1 MSVDRPDAVSEGRDG
16 GLALTDALLDQNR
29 ALPALPP
36 PAHARVKRRLAAS
49 LARRVPRRPRWL
61 QPAVIAS
68 VWLLCGVASGIAL
81 DRWVIRRPE
90 LPTAEDGA
98 ATATAGPR
106 MRPGRTRAIAPSPAR
121 AEENVPEIAEP
132 ERQGAAVPTAT
143 PPAAQRSPSKRLAL
157 LPTPAGAVDPRPA
170 PMPLPAVAPAAR
182 PEPAPVPALPLPSQP
197 ATRFS
202 PGTTDKSAP
211 PAAAAPTAV
220 SAQTKSTSVDDL
232 TEERLLAAA
241 LRSLRTQGDAR
252 SALAALD
259 EYSLRYPQGRLSVEA
274 SVVRADALTALH
286 RTDEALR
293 ALDGLDLAQTPGGL
307 DRQVQRG
314 ELRASAGRRQE
325 AQADFDWVLAHAR
338 THDGGVAERALW
350 GRAGSRLRLGD
361 PAGARTDAGEYVR
374 RFPKGRFAE
383 PAARLAR
390 DSQP

>member
-1 MSVDRPDAVSEGRDG
+1 MSSDRPDAVSERRDAG
-16 GLALTDALLDQNR
+16 HALADALLEQNR
-29 ALPALPP
+29 PLPALPA

-49 LARRVPRRPRWL
+49 LARRAPRRPRWL

-81 DRWVIRRPE
+81 DRWVIRQPP
-90 LPTAEDGA
+90 LPTAEEGA
-98 ATATAGPR
+98 ATATARPR
-106 MRPGRTRAIAPSPAR
+106 TRPGRTRPTAPSPAR
-121 AEENVPEIAEP
+121 AEENVPEIAAP
-132 ERQGAAVPTAT
+132 AQQAASVPMSP
-143 PPAAQRSPSKRLAL
+143 PPAAQRSPGKRLAL
-157 LPTPAGAVDPRPA
+157 LPSPAGAAEPWPA
-170 PMPLPAVAPAAR
+170 PNQLPTIAPTVR
-182 PEPAPVPALPLPSQP
+182 PEPMPMPALPLPSEP
-197 ATRFS
+197 AARFS
-202 PGTTDKSAP
+202 PGSTDKPAL

-220 SAQTKSTSVDDL
+220 SAKSRPTGVDDF

-259 EYSLRYPQGRLSVEA
+259 EYSLRYPEGRLSVEA
-274 SVVRADALTALH
+274 RVVRADALTALH

-307 DRQVQRG
+307 ERGVQRG
-314 ELRASAGRRQE
+314 ELRASAGRWQE

-374 RFPKGRFAE
+374 RFPNGRFAE